1 MGLLAHNEHF
11 VQQHLARGME
21 PGPAIGQDRIMINP
35 EEDSPLPAKKL
46 LVPPP
51 LDTLGVEELE
61 AYIQDLMV
69 EIVRVKTMISVKESH
84 KTAAAA
90 MFKTPPAPP
99 AI

>member
-1 MGLLAHNEHF
+1 
-11 VQQHLARGME
+11 
-21 PGPAIGQDRIMINP
+21 
-35 EEDSPLPAKKL
+35 
-46 LVPPP
+46 
-51 LDTLGVEELE
+51 LGVEELE